1 LRAAP
6 VSEPA
11 PPPQRR
17 SAFEVFKVSLTL
29 GLTAFGGPIAHLGY
43 YERTYVQTC
52 RWISAQDFA
61 AILALTHMLP
71 GPASSQTGFLIGWKV
86 GGWRGA
92 LAAWLGFTLPSALL
106 MLAFAL
112 AQPWLGAAWA
122 QVLLHGLQLAAVAAV
137 GQAVWSM
144 GRRLW
149 TDTPTTAIGLAAAAV
164 LLVFAAPWLQLAVI
178 LAGGMAGL
186 VLRLGGESVPPLT
199 LGIGRRT
206 GAVALAAFAV
216 LMAGAIAAIALAPN
230 SGAGFAG
237 LFYRA
242 GALVFGG
249 GHVVLPLLRESLVP
263 AGWLGDEPFLAGYG
277 AAQALPGPL
286 FTFAAY
292 LGAVAQPDSPVL
304 WAGIALVAIFL
315 PGLLLAMAGAPL
327 MAWMSRHPSAGA
339 ALAGINAAV
348 AGLLAAALYNPIWV
362 SAVKSGADVAIA
374 LAAVF
379 LLQRW
384 KAPPIV
390 AIALCVGGTVLAGV
404 LR

>member
-1 LRAAP
+1 M
-6 VSEPA
+6 SE
-11 PPPQRR
+11 RR
-17 SAFEVFKVSLTL
+17 SAFEVFKVALTL

-43 YERTYVQTC
+43 YERTYVQ
-52 RWISAQDFA
+52 RRQWVNAEDYA
-61 AILALTHMLP
+61 AILALTQILP

-86 GGWRGA
+86 GGWPGG

-112 AQPWLGAAWA
+112 VQPWLGAAWA

-144 GRRLW
+144 GKRLW
-149 TDTPTTAIGLAAAAV
+149 VDTPTTAIGLAAAAV
-164 LLVFAAPWLQLAVI
+164 LLVFTAPWLQLAVI
-178 LAGGMAGL
+178 LAGGAAGL
-186 VLRLGGESVPPLT
+186 LLRLGGEAAPPLE

-206 GAVALAAFAV
+206 GAVALAVFAV
-216 LMAGAIAAIALAPN
+216 LMAGSLAALALSPN
-230 SGAGFAG
+230 SGAAFAG
-237 LFYRA
+237 IFYRA

-249 GHVVLPLLRESLVP
+249 GHVVLPLLREALVP

-292 LGAVAQPDSPVL
+292 LGAVAQPDAPVL
-304 WAGIALVAIFL
+304 WAAIALLAIFL

-348 AGLLAAALYNPIWV
+348 VGLLAAALYNPIWT

-374 LAAVF
+374 AVAVF

-384 KAPPIV
+384 RAPPIA
-390 AIALCVGGTVLAGV
+390 AIGVCVVGAVLAGIF
-404 LR
+404 R

>member
-1 LRAAP
+1 M
-6 VSEPA
+6 SE
-11 PPPQRR
+11 RR
-17 SAFEVFKVSLTL
+17 SALEVFKVALIL

-43 YERTYVQTC
+43 YERTYVRTH
-52 RWISAQDFA
+52 RWITAEDYA
-61 AILALTHMLP
+61 AILALTHILP

-106 MLAFAL
+106 MLVFAL

-122 QVLLHGLQLAAVAAV
+122 QTLLHGLQLAAVAAV

-149 TDTPTTAIGLAAAAV
+149 VDTPTTAIGLVAAAV

-178 LAGGMAGL
+178 LTGGVAGL
-186 VLRLGGESVPPLT
+186 VLKLGGEAVPPLA

-206 GAVALAAFAV
+206 GAVALAVFAV
-216 LMAGAIAAIALAPN
+216 LMAGSLIALALSPN
-230 SGAGFAG
+230 SGAAFAG
-237 LFYRA
+237 IFYRA

-249 GHVVLPLLRESLVP
+249 GHVVLPLLREALVP
-263 AGWLGDEPFLAGYG
+263 AGWLGDDAFLAGYG

-304 WAGIALVAIFL
+304 WSGIALVAIFL

-327 MAWMSRHPSAGA
+327 MAGLSRHPAAGA

-348 AGLLAAALYNPIWV
+348 VGLLAAALYNPIWT
-362 SAVKSGADVAIA
+362 SAVKSGADLAIA
-374 LAAVF
+374 LVAMF

-384 KAPPIV
+384 KAPPVV
-390 AIALCVGGTVLAGV
+390 AIALCLGGAVIAQFL
-404 LR
+404 

>member
-1 LRAAP
+1 
-6 VSEPA
+6 VSE
-11 PPPQRR
+11 RR
-17 SAFEVFKVSLTL
+17 SAFEVFKVALTL

-43 YERTYVQTC
+43 YERTYVQ
-52 RWISAQDFA
+52 RRQWITAQDYA
-61 AILALTHMLP
+61 AILALTNLLP

-86 GGWRGA
+86 GGWQGA
-92 LAAWLGFTLPSALL
+92 LAAWVGFTLPSALL

-122 QVLLHGLQLAAVAAV
+122 QVLLHGLMLAAVAAV

-149 TDTPTTAIGLAAAAV
+149 TDAPTTAIGLIAAAV

-178 LAGGMAGL
+178 LAGGVAGL
-186 VLRLGGESVPPLT
+186 ALKLGGDSAPPLE

-206 GAVALAAFAV
+206 GAVALAVFAV
-216 LMAGAIAAIALAPN
+216 LMVAALAALALSPN
-230 SGAGFAG
+230 SGGAFAG
-237 LFYRA
+237 IFYRA

-286 FTFAAY
+286 FAFAAY
-292 LGAVAQPDSPVL
+292 LGAVAKPDAPIL

-327 MAWMSRHPSAGA
+327 MTWLSRHPSAGA

-348 AGLLAAALYNPIWV
+348 VGLLAAALYNPIWT
-362 SAVKSGADVAIA
+362 SAVKTGWDVAIA
-374 LAAVF
+374 LTAVF

-384 KAPPIV
+384 KAPPVV
-390 AIALCVGGTVLAGV
+390 AIAVCLAGAAAAA
-404 LR
+404 LLA